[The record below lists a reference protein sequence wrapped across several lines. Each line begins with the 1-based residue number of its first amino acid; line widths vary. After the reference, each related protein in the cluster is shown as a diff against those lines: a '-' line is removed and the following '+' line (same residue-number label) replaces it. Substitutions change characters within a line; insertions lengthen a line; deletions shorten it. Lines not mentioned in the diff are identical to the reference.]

1 MGVVAMNYNLLK
13 VRMPTKMMIMMIV
26 TMMMIELMIM
36 MVVIMKM
43 TIWNDGNDIHD
54 HDQCHHYDHDNEQC
68 IAMVRRRF

>member
-43 TIWNDGNDIHD
+43 TIWNDDYDLHD
-54 HDQCHHYDHDNEQC
+54 RDHYDQCHH
-68 IAMVRRRF
+68 